1 MNEQQESE
9 LRRWLILTQYYMPE
23 TGAPQIRLRCFIR
36 ELRRRGKDV
45 VVATTMP
52 NYPTGKIFAE
62 YRGRLYRRDIVD
74 GVPVKRV
81 WSYAA
86 TGRAA
91 IARIANYFSF
101 ALNVCPF
108 ILLGRRPDVIFVE
121 GQPLPLGIVAILMKL
136 IRGVPYVYNVPD
148 LQVDVAR
155 ELGFLRHDLLLR
167 VASWIETTLLKHAMS
182 VSTVTDA
189 FIKHFEERG
198 VPRSRISFLPNGADT
213 DLLCPRL
220 PEPEYVDTWQLQ
232 GKVAI
237 VYVGTHAYYHGLDT
251 LVNAAELL
259 SMDSRIR
266 FLMIGNGPERQR
278 IRQLAVEKGLT
289 NMVFADVPYE
299 KTAELYSVAYASVA
313 TLRNIPVAKGMRLSK
328 IFPSLSCGIPVIYS
342 GIGEAGEL
350 LTRNACGI
358 AVEPESPAAL
368 AGAIRL
374 LANDQTMR
382 DQLSRNGRAYVEHEF
397 SWSTIVGRW
406 LEALERASHS
416 PTEASLS
423 RASAWYPGEIS
434 DPAAESRLPASTE

>member
-1 MNEQQESE
+1 
-9 LRRWLILTQYYMPE
+9 
-23 TGAPQIRLRCFIR
+23 
-36 ELRRRGKDV
+36 
-45 VVATTMP
+45 
-52 NYPTGKIFAE
+52 
-62 YRGRLYRRDIVD
+62 
-74 GVPVKRV
+74 
-81 WSYAA
+81 
-86 TGRAA
+86 
-91 IARIANYFSF
+91 
-101 ALNVCPF
+101 
-108 ILLGRRPDVIFVE
+108 
-121 GQPLPLGIVAILMKL
+121 
-136 IRGVPYVYNVPD
+136 
-148 LQVDVAR
+148 
-155 ELGFLRHDLLLR
+155 
-167 VASWIETTLLKHAMS
+167 
-182 VSTVTDA
+182 
-189 FIKHFEERG
+189 
-198 VPRSRISFLPNGADT
+198 
-213 DLLCPRL
+213 
-220 PEPEYVDTWQLQ
+220 
-232 GKVAI
+232 
-237 VYVGTHAYYHGLDT
+237 
-251 LVNAAELL
+251 
-259 SMDSRIR
+259 MDSRIR

>member
-136 IRGVPYVYNVPD
+136 IRGC
-148 LQVDVAR
+148 LMSIT
-155 ELGFLRHDLLLR
+155 FL
-167 VASWIETTLLKHAMS
+167 I
-182 VSTVTDA
+182 
-189 FIKHFEERG
+189 F
-198 VPRSRISFLPNGADT
+198 
-213 DLLCPRL
+213 RL
-220 PEPEYVDTWQLQ
+220 T
-232 GKVAI
+232 
-237 VYVGTHAYYHGLDT
+237 
-251 LVNAAELL
+251 
-259 SMDSRIR
+259 
-266 FLMIGNGPERQR
+266 
-278 IRQLAVEKGLT
+278 
-289 NMVFADVPYE
+289 
-299 KTAELYSVAYASVA
+299 
-313 TLRNIPVAKGMRLSK
+313 
-328 IFPSLSCGIPVIYS
+328 
-342 GIGEAGEL
+342 
-350 LTRNACGI
+350 
-358 AVEPESPAAL
+358 
-368 AGAIRL
+368 
-374 LANDQTMR
+374 
-382 DQLSRNGRAYVEHEF
+382 
-397 SWSTIVGRW
+397 
-406 LEALERASHS
+406 
-416 PTEASLS
+416 
-423 RASAWYPGEIS
+423 
-434 DPAAESRLPASTE
+434 